1 MTIAFWIAG
10 GVLAV
15 TVLLGMI
22 RLMTAQDSA
31 TRAVVGDLVFFCCL
45 GLLALLGVIHAS
57 SVSVDL
63 ALLAAILG
71 ILATIALA
79 RIITRGQR

>member
-1 MTIAFWIAG
+1 MTLAFWVAG
-10 GVLAV
+10 SILAAAAMIGIVRVL
-15 TVLLGMI
+15 
-22 RLMTAQDSA
+22 TARDAA
-31 TRAVVGDLVFFCCL
+31 TRAVVGDLVFFSCICI
-45 GLLALLGVIHAS
+45 LALFGARYAS

-63 ALLAAILG
+63 ALLASILG

>member
-1 MTIAFWIAG
+1 MIIAFWIAG
-10 GVLAV
+10 GVLSV

-22 RLMTAQDSA
+22 RLITARDSA
-31 TRAVVGDLVFFCCL
+31 SRAVVGDLVFFSCV
-45 GLLALLGVIHAS
+45 GLLALFGMTHAS
-57 SVSVDL
+57 NVSVDL
-63 ALLAAILG
+63 ALIAAVLG

>member
-1 MTIAFWIAG
+1 MITAFWIAG
-10 GVLAV
+10 GVLSITILV
-15 TVLLGMI
+15 GMV
-22 RLMTAQDSA
+22 RLITARDSA
-31 TRAVVGDLVFFCCL
+31 TRAVVGDLVFFSCL
-45 GLLALLGVIHAS
+45 GLLALFGMTQAS

-63 ALLAAILG
+63 ALLAAVLG